1 MNKAGFIGYG
11 HMGSILLKSLL
22 KTEAIQPSQVII
34 STQTKAKL
42 DELKAMYPD
51 IEIAENNIEVAQK
64 SSTLFLCVG
73 TYQVKPVL
81 MEIRDV
87 LHSRLHLVI
96 ISGGLEITSVEREFD
111 GPISKIMP
119 TLIAEVQEGVTLVC
133 HNSKVSP
140 AEKACL
146 VEILSKI
153 GEVKNIAEPLFE
165 VGADFTSCA
174 PGLLASICD
183 QFARAGV
190 KQADFTYEE
199 ASEMLLHTLFG
210 TAKLL
215 LQNKEDFQTLTRRV
229 ATKGGATEG
238 GVAVLEANLPNV
250 FEKVFEATLERHEA
264 RKQKT
269 REQFA
274 KTAT

>member
-1 MNKAGFIGYG
+1 MNKVGFIGYG

-34 STQTKAKL
+34 STHTKAKL
-42 DELKAMYPD
+42 DGLKAMYPD
-51 IEIAENNIEVAQK
+51 IEIAENNLEVAQK

-81 MEIRDV
+81 VEIKDA
-87 LHSRLHLVI
+87 LHGKLHLVI

-133 HNSKVSP
+133 HNSKVSA
-140 AEKACL
+140 AEKTHL

-153 GEVKNIAEPLFE
+153 GEVKAIAEPFFE

-183 QFARAGV
+183 QFVQAGI

-199 ASEMLLHTLFG
+199 ASEMLLRTLFG